1 MDAVWYAKQV
11 STKERIVSKWEFPKE
26 RKENYMKKKMM
37 AALLAGMMILAAGC
51 GNKTGAVTL
60 GEYKGMALTNVTQ
73 ETLDAEVQ
81 AMLEYYTELVET
93 DRAAVEGDTVN
104 INYTGLLD
112 GVAFEGGTDDSEAGT
127 DLKLGSGQFIPGFED
142 GLIGAVAGE
151 QRDLDLTFP
160 DPYQNNPDLAGK
172 AVVFQVTVNA
182 VKEEKVP
189 ELNEE
194 FLAKAAPDY
203 DTVDELLTAL
213 RETLNQDSHYDQI
226 TTNLMES
233 CEVTKYNE
241 ADVAERKE
249 RLIAEYTSYAEYY
262 GSYYG
267 FDTETSIIYFLGFES
282 VEAFEEEMGN
292 YAYDVE
298 KNAMIM
304 DAIAKQENIT
314 VSEEEYNADVEKLA
328 SYYGYED
335 VATFEEDN
343 GKDLIIQTMLSE
355 KVMTFI
361 IENAVISDAE

>member
-1 MDAVWYAKQV
+1 M
-11 STKERIVSKWEFPKE
+11 
-26 RKENYMKKKMM
+26 
-37 AALLAGMMILAAGC
+37 
-51 GNKTGAVTL
+51 
-60 GEYKGMALTNVTQ
+60 
-73 ETLDAEVQ
+73 
-81 AMLEYYTELVET
+81 
-93 DRAAVEGDTVN
+93 
-104 INYTGLLD
+104 
-112 GVAFEGGTDDSEAGT
+112 
-127 DLKLGSGQFIPGFED
+127 
-142 GLIGAVAGE
+142 
-151 QRDLDLTFP
+151 
-160 DPYQNNPDLAGK
+160 
-172 AVVFQVTVNA
+172 TVNA
-182 VKEEKVP
+182 VKEEQVP

-203 DTVDELLTAL
+203 ATVDELMAAL
-213 RETLNQDSHYDQI
+213 RENLNQDSHYDQI

-233 CEVTKYNE
+233 CEVTEYNE

-249 RLIAEYTSYAEYY
+249 RLIAEYPSYAEYY

-314 VSEEEYNADVEKLA
+314 VSEEEYNADVEELA

-355 KVMTFI
+355 KVMKFI